1 MDSAKK
7 GRMVMSVSFR
17 PEVYETV
24 CTFCKERNFNR
35 SKVMEEA
42 VLQYILQSLQ
52 REVSE
57 NEEVN

>member
-17 PEVYETV
+17 PEVFDAV
-24 CTFCKERNFNR
+24 STFCKERNFNR

-42 VLQYILQSLQ
+42 ILQYILQALQ
-52 REVSE
+52 QEVSE
-57 NEEVN
+57 HEEVN